1 MKTHYL
7 NPPANDQSLPPEPK
21 SQHLLPSS
29 PTTTTTLVPA
39 LASFKALIAISP
51 ITNPNLQYLPTS
63 TTMCYAITRFCIRCH
78 REISHKRYPCALPKL
93 CGDYCVREENMLHDP
108 VETIGFCSCW
118 EKARIER
125 GKRRKEE
132 LERRERSWG
141 RRLKRLVGNVK
152 ERLKVMRSR
161 R

>member
-1 MKTHYL
+1 
-7 NPPANDQSLPPEPK
+7 
-21 SQHLLPSS
+21 
-29 PTTTTTLVPA
+29 
-39 LASFKALIAISP
+39 
-51 ITNPNLQYLPTS
+51 
-63 TTMCYAITRFCIRCH
+63 
-78 REISHKRYPCALPKL
+78 
-93 CGDYCVREENMLHDP
+93 MLHDP